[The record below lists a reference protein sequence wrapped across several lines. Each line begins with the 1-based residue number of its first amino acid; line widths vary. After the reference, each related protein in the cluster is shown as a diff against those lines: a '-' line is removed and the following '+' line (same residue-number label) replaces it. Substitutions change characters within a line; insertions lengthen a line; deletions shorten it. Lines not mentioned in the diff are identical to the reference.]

1 MSVNFSDILLKISLD
16 FSLIFNENSV
26 YFTAISVNFTEI
38 LQYQQIS
45 LNVGEN
51 LTEFQWKFQWNI
63 SEFQWP
69 FQ

>member
-51 LTEFQWKFQWNI
+51 LTEFQ
-63 SEFQWP
+63 
-69 FQ
+69 